1 MKKTEQKI
9 NFKTTQRLVLLG
21 FCFLLFPFGTCA
33 QNEQNDSEDTPMV
46 AKGRFYTNLAF
57 SLDQRNAENEDQLLR
72 QVIDQDKLNFRITS
86 ATGYALKDNFTI
98 GLGLSYGRQQQ
109 DITFINDD
117 DQEQTNRS
125 LGHDVSFVPNIRQY
139 VPVNK
144 SFQIF
149 VQADFRFSIGEELT
163 RKFLPNEIEKVE
175 SNFLETRLGVTPGA
189 VLFFNRNWAFET
201 SVGLVGLSSKWSEET
216 VNNDE
221 ANKARITENN
231 IDLKLNLLSLNL
243 GVAYYF

>member
-1 MKKTEQKI
+1 MKNTRRKF
-9 NFKTTQRLVLLG
+9 NFKTDKILLLYML
-21 FCFLLFPFGTCA
+21 CLLLCPLGVYA
-33 QNEQNDSEDTPMV
+33 QNQQDDPGDPPMV

-57 SLDQRNAENEDQLLR
+57 SLDQRNAKNEDQLLR
-72 QVIDQDKLNFRITS
+72 EVIDQDKLNFRISS
-86 ATGYALKDNFTI
+86 AAGYALKDNFTI
-98 GLGLSYGRQQQ
+98 GLGLSYGRLQE
-109 DITFINDD
+109 DITFINED
-117 DQEQTNRS
+117 DQEQTNCS
-125 LGHDVSFVPNIRQY
+125 LGHDVSFIPNIRQY

-163 RKFLPNEIEKVE
+163 RKFLPNEIEKIE
-175 SNFLETRLGVTPGA
+175 GNFIETRLGVTPGA

-221 ANKARITENN
+221 ANRARITENN
-231 IDLKLNLLSLNL
+231 IDLKVNLLSLNL